1 MKNAF
6 FVAAL
11 FVFASATPPVATA
24 AGATDSAPPAR
35 AWVIKLDDRITSARA
50 ADKALPPASL
60 TKIMTALI
68 WLQRPARQD
77 ETVTISRRAAAETG
91 TRAGLKAGARYRGSD
106 LLALMLITSAND
118 ACLALAEHA
127 SGSVETFVVDMNR
140 AAAALVLKET
150 RFANPCGHDAP
161 GHTSSA
167 RDLLRLTEIALA
179 DPVFRQLVATTSWK
193 LRTVGGAEEKNFP
206 SSNALLGR
214 LDGARGVKTGYTAK
228 AGKCVIALV
237 ERDGHRLLLVLLDA
251 RDRWW
256 AAHGL
261 VERTFERVAR

>member
-1 MKNAF
+1 MKIRL

-11 FVFASATPPVATA
+11 FLFSPGTAAIASAAE
-24 AGATDSAPPAR
+24 PAR
-35 AWVIKLDDRITSARA
+35 AWVIQLDHKIMGAHA
-50 ADKALPPASL
+50 AGDPLPPASL
-60 TKIMTALI
+60 TKIMTAVL
-68 WLQRPARQD
+68 WLQRPERQD

-91 TRAGLKAGARYRGSD
+91 ARAGLKAGERYRGSD
-106 LLALMLITSAND
+106 LLAITLISSAND

-127 SGSVETFVVDMNR
+127 AGSVKAFVADMNR
-140 AAAALVLKET
+140 AAAALGLAET
-150 RFANPCGHDAP
+150 RFTNPCGHDAP

-167 RDLLRLTEIALA
+167 RDLLHLTEIALTH
-179 DPVFRQLVATTSWK
+179 PVFRELVATPSWR
-193 LRTVGGAEEKNFP
+193 LQSIGGAETRVMQ

-214 LDGARGVKTGYTAK
+214 LAGARGVKTGYTAK

-237 ERDGHRLLLVLLDA
+237 ERDGHRVLLVLLNA

-261 VERTFERVAR
+261 VEKTLARAAR

>member
-1 MKNAF
+1 MKIRL

-11 FVFASATPPVATA
+11 FLFAPGAAVIASAAE
-24 AGATDSAPPAR
+24 PAR
-35 AWVIKLDDRITSARA
+35 AWVIQLDHKIMGARA
-50 ADKALPPASL
+50 AGDPLPPASL
-60 TKIMTALI
+60 TKIMTAVL

-77 ETVTISRRAAAETG
+77 EIVTVSRRAAAETG
-91 TRAGLKAGARYRGSD
+91 ARAGLQAGERYRGSD
-106 LLALMLITSAND
+106 LLAITLISSAND

-127 SGSVETFVVDMNR
+127 AGSVEAFVADMNR
-140 AAAALVLKET
+140 AAAALGLAET

-161 GHTSSA
+161 RHTSSA

-179 DPVFRQLVATTSWK
+179 NPVFRELVATPSWR
-193 LRTVGGAEEKNFP
+193 LQRIGGAESKVMQN
-206 SSNALLGR
+206 SNALLGR
-214 LDGARGVKTGYTAK
+214 LAGARGVKTGYTAK

-237 ERDGHRLLLVLLDA
+237 ERDGHRVLLVLLNA

-261 VERTFERVAR
+261 VEKTLARAAR